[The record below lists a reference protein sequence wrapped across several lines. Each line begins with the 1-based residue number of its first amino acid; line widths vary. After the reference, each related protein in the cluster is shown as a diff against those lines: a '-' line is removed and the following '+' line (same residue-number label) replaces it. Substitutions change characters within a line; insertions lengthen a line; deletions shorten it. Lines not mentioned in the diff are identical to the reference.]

1 MNIKV
6 DYIDKTYAKNIV
18 KAILHMPN
26 ITSEAAVDLICG
38 AIGDDTSAEDVI
50 RVTHCR
56 DCYWFAEGSGCT
68 WSSKDY
74 HYDPDYE
81 DPPIL
86 PDCGPDDYCSKVKPT
101 GVFKQ

>member
-1 MNIKV
+1 MNIKT
-6 DYIDKTYAKNIV
+6 DYIDKTYAKSIV

-38 AIGDDTSAEDVI
+38 AIMDDTSAEDVI

-86 PDCGPDDYCSKVKPT
+86 PNCGPDDYCSKVKPT